1 MVLMPILLGLSE
13 PCEFELCFVGQDC
26 QRIPSILGA
35 TYGLQ
40 TKRLDLSYNAIRSL
54 EGLEKFPYLEEL
66 VLDNNYIDDSVM
78 IPYLDTL
85 HTLSLNKNKVT
96 NLEKLLDQV
105 SVQLPNLRYL
115 SLLGNVACPDQL
127 SSSDMDERDYKRYR
141 LYVLHRLPKLK
152 FLDSTG
158 VRRSEL
164 REARKRGALTK
175 VVRPGLESA
184 QNSLST
190 GGDSHVATVETSMKA
205 KRMNGESKNG
215 TTVKRESSD
224 TPHPQ
229 HTGAYGIRR
238 YKYVGHNSEG
248 NRFIPSER
256 SSPVSSASSAS
267 RYQDELT
274 ASQSSQRLVLVG
286 DMNL

>member
-1 MVLMPILLGLSE
+1 MAITIYVENTVPEKKSAVQ
-13 PCEFELCFVGQDC
+13 LCFVGQDC

-96 NLEKLLDQV
+96 NLDKLLDQV

-141 LYVLHRLPKLK
+141 LYVLHRLPSLK

-164 REARKRGALTK
+164 REARKRGALTR
-175 VVRPGLESA
+175 VIRPGLESA
-184 QNSLST
+184 QNSLALQSSPESKPMTQRASQGT
-190 GGDSHVATVETSMKA
+190 GGDAQVTPVETSMRA

-215 TTVKRESSD
+215 TTIKRENSD
-224 TPHPQ
+224 TPSHPQ
-229 HTGAYGIRR
+229 HTGAYGVRR

-248 NRFIPSER
+248 NRFIRNEH
-256 SSPVSSASSAS
+256 
-267 RYQDELT
+267 L
-274 ASQSSQRLVLVG
+274 
-286 DMNL
+286 